1 MQTLHP
7 SPIIESATRSII
19 SLSEGD
25 LAQAQ
30 QRLDSLTKPPGS
42 LGKLEELAKRYIAIR
57 QPNPTPINQKSI
69 YIFAADHGVVQ
80 EGVSAYP
87 SDVTRQMVLNFLNQ
101 GAAINVLARHIGA
114 DVVVV
119 DVGVDYDFGST
130 PGLIGKKIDRGT
142 RNMTREA
149 AMAPLQAIQSIETG
163 IELATKACNNGNQI
177 LAAGEMGIGNTTAAT
192 AIMCAVGKKSPRD
205 LAGRGAGVDDAG
217 LLRKIEVLETALKLH
232 SPSPTAP
239 LKILETVGG
248 FEIGAMAGFYLGAA
262 AHRTPCI
269 VDGLI
274 SAAGAVIA
282 IQLEP
287 KVKEYLIAS
296 HRSQEPAH
304 EVFFQ
309 LSGQDPLLDLGMRL
323 GEGSGAAL
331 AMNLLHASVNVY
343 FEMAT
348 FEEAQISNK
357 TNTNAI

>member
-1 MQTLHP
+1 MTLHP
-7 SPIIESATRSII
+7 SPAIESAIRSIGP
-19 SLSEGD
+19 LSEGD

-30 QRLDSLTKPPGS
+30 RRLDSLTKPPGS
-42 LGKLEELAKRYIAIR
+42 LGRLEELAKLYIAIR
-57 QPNPTPINQKSI
+57 QPNPTPISQKSI

-119 DVGVDYDFGST
+119 DVGVDYDFGSV
-130 PGLIGKKIDRGT
+130 PGLIGKKIARGT
-142 RNMTREA
+142 RNMAKET
-149 AMAPLQAIQSIETG
+149 AMTSLQAIQSIEIG
-163 IELATKACNNGNQI
+163 IELATRACSNGNQI

-192 AIMCAVGKKSPRD
+192 AVMCAVGKKSPRE

-217 LLRKIEVLETALKLH
+217 LLRKIQVLETALQKH
-232 SPSPTAP
+232 APSSTDPMR
-239 LKILETVGG
+239 ILESVGG
-248 FEIGAMAGFYLGAA
+248 FEIGAMTGFYLGAA
-262 AHRTPCI
+262 AQRTPCI

-282 IQLEP
+282 ILLEP

-309 LSGQDPLLDLGMRL
+309 LSGLEPLLDLGMRL

-348 FEEAQISNK
+348 FEEAQISDK
-357 TNTNAI
+357 MNANAT